1 MCPQTTAVVAVI
13 VRNHDRICLLKR
25 SSLVS
30 HDAGRWHCI
39 TGYLSEYR
47 DAEEQAIAEIAEEI
61 GLAVT
66 DLKSLQQG
74 TTLNISDEHGHHW
87 TVYTFSCDVTKW
99 TLTLNWEHDSY
110 QWLHRRDLSRI
121 ALVPW
126 FFDVLQA
133 VEARSGIATNN
144 DVDVRGKLPF
154 HQGQS
159 HDPDSSSQS
168 ALP

>member
-1 MCPQTTAVVAVI
+1 VCLQTTAVVAVI
-13 VRNHDRICLLKR
+13 VRNRDRICLLKR

-39 TGYLSEYR
+39 TGYLSEYL
-47 DAEEQAIAEIAEEI
+47 DADVQTMTEIEEEI

-110 QWLHRRDLSRI
+110 QWLNRRDLSRI

-133 VEARSGIATNN
+133 VEAPSVIATNN
-144 DVDVRGKLPF
+144 DVDVRRKPPLN
-154 HQGQS
+154 QGLLEHYS
-159 HDPDSSSQS
+159 PP
-168 ALP
+168 LTR

>member
-13 VRNHDRICLLKR
+13 VRNRDRICLLKR

-30 HDAGRWHCI
+30 HDSGRWHCI
-39 TGYLSEYR
+39 TGYLSEYQ
-47 DAEEQAIAEIAEEI
+47 DSEEQALTEIAEEI

-110 QWLHRRDLSRI
+110 QWLHRRDLSRF